1 MELQITGKNMELSP
15 EVHRYIE
22 GKLGK
27 LSRHLPEIEE
37 SRVEIVEEKTK
48 SPEQHFVVQI
58 TVNSNG
64 TLLRGEERGPDL
76 LTAIN
81 KVAAVIDR
89 QIEHFKGKRA
99 RRRKGAARE
108 TRTQPGQK
116 LPPPTQVVKVK
127 RFAIQP
133 MSITEAIDR
142 MELLDHAFFL
152 FLNEDTEE
160 LNLVYRR
167 RDNNYGLI
175 ESEIVNQ

>member
-15 EVHRYIE
+15 EVRRYIE
-22 GKLGK
+22 SKLGK
-27 LSRHLPEIEE
+27 LSRHLPEIGE

-64 TLLRGEERGPDL
+64 TLLRGEERGSDL

-108 TRTQPGQK
+108 TRNQPEQK

-127 RFAIQP
+127 RFVIQP
-133 MSITEAIDR
+133 MSVTEAIDR

-160 LNLVYRR
+160 LNLIYRR